1 MLGRG
6 VTTVTLTLGLFVCCV
21 AASACRSAP
30 PTQEELNHYYAL
42 VGICEAAD
50 RLRAMTDENV
60 AAKRSN
66 TKVFDLAVLLAENS
80 VWRTA
85 SERTEE
91 LHIHAIHLSR
101 CTARYAFALPDGSL
115 TEEDSGFLS
124 AAIRNVRAD
133 LDALRGFG
141 DCDAFRSEAGD
152 AVMKI
157 LSDGGPGLS
166 MPYDVARYFERRA
179 KVFKAP

>member
-1 MLGRG
+1 MRTGARG
-6 VTTVTLTLGLFVCCV
+6 VVATLSLVICSY
-21 AASACRSAP
+21 ASAACQSAP
-30 PTQEELNHYYAL
+30 PTKEELDHYHAL
-42 VGICEAAD
+42 VGVCEAAD

-66 TKVFDLAVLLAENS
+66 TKVFDLAVLLAEDS

-85 SERTEE
+85 SERTED

-101 CTARYAFALPDGSL
+101 CSARYAFAYPDGSL
-115 TEEDSGFLS
+115 DSEDGRFLD
-124 AAIRNVRAD
+124 AAIRNVGED
-133 LDALRGFG
+133 LDSLRGFG
-141 DCDAFRSEAGD
+141 ESDVLRRDAGD

-166 MPYDVARYFERRA
+166 MPYDVARFVERRA
-179 KVFKAP
+179 ELSR